1 MRWSEFKKISQLN
14 ENAEFSIQKTFKEL
28 DTISKVSAELPADDP
43 VKVKLPGQIQAVANA
58 MKNFVAQLAGKY
70 NIQTNESITED
81 ADPVQGELDA
91 AIAQLKTQESLIQ
104 KYYHMYTPEDKKIAD
119 DGLQSMEAK
128 VKSLQDAVIKESQS
142 KKQIQDELTKTK
154 EELEKTQNFLR
165 QVNKDLITL
174 GNRVQGYQIITD
186 EDLAAMPSSERS
198 GAKSTRKNA
207 EKFTK
212 NLRQALFGKI
222 NDVVEESDSS
232 QEDVANFLSA
242 CVRGEVINM
251 LNLVGAKRGNV
262 RNFVNPDY
270 LDVFKAMEAQG
281 IFEWNPGSTGGAI
294 GPGEMALAM
303 MGNPAEKAKV
313 GDIKV
318 GKIMYEV
325 KAGRSGSGGRMNSK
339 ALAKASTGWL
349 VWEKRIAEIMKSGAP
364 DDEELYG
371 TPKHLFNGNIVS
383 NKGKRG
389 SKYNWNPTGL
399 ELLNQEILPYA
410 DYTQASNL
418 FIDSLKAL
426 VQNHKK
432 VKNFDD
438 RIRSA
443 ITMEKIMV
451 RRKGDEKAVEHSVPQ
466 INVPEMLK
474 NYGTICYDSYN
485 IADKVKH
492 ILFLRID
499 TLDFTIIENA
509 KDLARKMTGTEE
521 NPATVKLAS
530 GFNWNDD
537 QQNPTSTFIAT

>member
-1 MRWSEFKKISQLN
+1 MRWSEFKNINQLN

-81 ADPVQGELDA
+81 TDPVQGELDA

-104 KYYHMYTPEDKKIAD
+104 KYYSVMTPEDQKIAD
-119 DGLQSMEAK
+119 ESLQTMEAK

-142 KKQIQDELTKTK
+142 KKQIQDELAKTK

-262 RNFVNPDY
+262 RNFVNPD
-270 LDVFKAMEAQG
+270 
-281 IFEWNPGSTGGAI
+281 
-294 GPGEMALAM
+294 
-303 MGNPAEKAKV
+303 
-313 GDIKV
+313 
-318 GKIMYEV
+318 
-325 KAGRSGSGGRMNSK
+325 
-339 ALAKASTGWL
+339 
-349 VWEKRIAEIMKSGAP
+349 
-364 DDEELYG
+364 
-371 TPKHLFNGNIVS
+371 
-383 NKGKRG
+383 
-389 SKYNWNPTGL
+389 
-399 ELLNQEILPYA
+399 
-410 DYTQASNL
+410 
-418 FIDSLKAL
+418 
-426 VQNHKK
+426 
-432 VKNFDD
+432 
-438 RIRSA
+438 
-443 ITMEKIMV
+443 
-451 RRKGDEKAVEHSVPQ
+451 
-466 INVPEMLK
+466 
-474 NYGTICYDSYN
+474 
-485 IADKVKH
+485 
-492 ILFLRID
+492 
-499 TLDFTIIENA
+499 
-509 KDLARKMTGTEE
+509 
-521 NPATVKLAS
+521 
-530 GFNWNDD
+530 
-537 QQNPTSTFIAT
+537 